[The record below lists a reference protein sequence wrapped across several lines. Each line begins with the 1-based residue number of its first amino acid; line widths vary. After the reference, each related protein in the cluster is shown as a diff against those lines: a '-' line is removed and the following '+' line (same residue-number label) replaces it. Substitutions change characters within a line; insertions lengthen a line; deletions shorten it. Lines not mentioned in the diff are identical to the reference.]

1 MVGKRAL
8 ACITNLGDNV
18 LRIKSISYEKKCF
31 IGDFCS
37 K

>member
-1 MVGKRAL
+1 MVDGHWHVLKS
-8 ACITNLGDNV
+8 LGDNV
-18 LRIKSISYEKKCF
+18 LRIKSISYEKKSF